1 YFSIGPAMLHSVRAE
16 KVISWLPKERVLLET
31 DGPFAK
37 VKGKILFPSD
47 VVEVI
52 SYLSIQWGESKNAV
66 QDQLKS
72 NLKALLV
79 CEKKV

>member
-1 YFSIGPAMLHSVRAE
+1 MSGYRVETLIFDNG
-16 KVISWLPKERVLLET
+16 ERY
-31 DGPFAK
+31 P
-37 VKGKILFPSD
+37 ILFPSD